1 MKKLIATLGLSV
13 VASAAFAQGTVLPNN
28 TSPTV
33 FHTNSTAIGGGSAS
47 TPGSSIQLYYYE
59 VLTAP
64 STTTTVDA
72 SLQSLLSATWS
83 DTGILAQN
91 SGLAG
96 RMGGLNNTNANG
108 GATANNWPAGAEQA
122 FIVVGWS
129 SSEGTTWAQV
139 AGRLA
144 GATFSNGQWSGG
156 GLVNGGF
163 LGATTIGD
171 AFAAPPTSAEPQLF
185 GAGNTAQ
192 VSPVTT
198 PTDLYVVST
207 AVVPEPSTFA
217 LAGLGAAAMLI
228 FRRRK

>member
-1 MKKLIATLGLSV
+1 MKKLILTLGLSV

-33 FHTNSTAIGGGSAS
+33 FHTNSVATGGASAS
-47 TPGSSIQLYYYE
+47 TPGSAIQVYYYE

-64 STTTTVDA
+64 STTTSVDA
-72 SLQSLLSATWS
+72 SLQQLLTSTWS

-108 GATANNWPAGAEQA
+108 GATANFWPAGAQQA

-129 SSEGTTWAQV
+129 SSEGTSWGQV

-144 GATFSNGQWSGG
+144 NATLNSGAWSGG
-156 GLVNGGF
+156 GLVGGGF
-163 LGATTIGD
+163 LGATTIGE
-171 AFAAPPTSAEPQLF
+171 AFSAPPTSAEPQLF
-185 GAGNTAQ
+185 GAGSTAQ

-198 PTDLYVVST
+198 PTELFVVAS
-207 AVVPEPSTFA
+207 VPEPSTFA

-228 FRRRK
+228 FLRRK